1 MNYIIKKHI
10 LIPIICLLS
19 LTNIIA
25 CSSATKTSTSV
36 NNNIKETEKNILLME
51 DNNFKVTYTGK
62 DMGILGPEIKLL
74 IENKSDKTLTLQIN
88 ELSADGMMLSPV
100 ILSSQVSSGMMAKDE
115 IIIMDEDIKKL
126 NDLKNIKGKFHIC
139 DLNDW
144 AFKSYDVEFSLE

>member
-100 ILSSQVSSGMMAKDE
+100 ILSSQVSSGMMARDE
-115 IIIMDEDIKKL
+115 IIIMDEDIKNL